1 MSFSEINP
9 FYIANALIMFFV
21 AMIQC
26 YTRSRVVFLIITFL
40 VISCMAFVSGARTS
54 GGTDLNKYIH
64 LWDVLIP
71 FSSDT
76 YVGDYSYW
84 EPGYRLFMSTLKG
97 IYYHHVFYLSVVALL
112 IHLLLIIGIM
122 KIKGNPLMALL
133 IFYLSFFVSYTLN
146 ASAQGFAMVFFIFT
160 LPLIYQNRKIL
171 YSLSIFVAMFFHKS
185 VISIFPVVILSRYIN
200 SPISYSLTVILAIIL
215 SQVGL
220 IQLLEHLFGIDFQF
234 IPAVYFESNIGITDF
249 LHKGILLI
257 FCYLCV
263 IKITKS
269 DFDWFVLKLYSLAFP
284 IYILFLEMPVMA
296 TRFYLFFRILEV
308 VILSRTFEKIRGVNN
323 KLIYLLLVLI
333 IYLPGFYVQ
342 ITHPDSALEF

>member
-1 MSFSEINP
+1 MKYELASDTWSADEIKAIQSVVDSNRYTMGP
-9 FYIANALIMFFV
+9 RVKDFENKFQEFFGVNYSVMINSGSSANLLAIASLFFN
-21 AMIQC
+21 C
-26 YTRSRVVFLIITFL
+26 
-40 VISCMAFVSGARTS
+40 
-54 GGTDLNKYIH
+54 
-64 LWDVLIP
+64 P
-71 FSSDT
+71 FSS
-76 YVGDYSYW
+76 
-84 EPGYRLFMSTLKG
+84 
-97 IYYHHVFYLSVVALL
+97 IVFQTS
-112 IHLLLIIGIM
+112 
-122 KIKGNPLMALL
+122 
-133 IFYLSFFVSYTLN
+133 S
-146 ASAQGFAMVFFIFT
+146 FAMVFFIFT

-308 VILSRTFEKIRGVNN
+308 VILSRTFENIRGVNN
-323 KLIYLLLVLI
+323 ILIYLLLVLI